1 MNDKLIV
8 MSGGLQDF
16 VQSNKEKSTSMSS
29 LLSGASNFTQ
39 GLGGKLGDRWSNFTG
54 KNGSNGDSNSQTET
68 GEDPDGWFT
77 KAKSDPCLPSLSKK
91 QRIIGFMLFLV
102 LGLFCFFLCSLYIPV
117 LVLKARKFALLYTMG
132 SLFFLMS
139 FSALWGPVNH
149 LKHLFS
155 GDRILF
161 SAVYFLTIAATLY
174 FSMWKRSFFM
184 TIICAVI
191 QILAMV
197 WYIISYIPGG
207 QTGLKFFS
215 KVFYSFSTKAASTVL
230 PV

>member
-1 MNDKLIV
+1 

-16 VQSNKEKSTSMSS
+16 VQSNKEKSPSMTS

-39 GLGGKLGDRWSNFTG
+39 GIGGKLGDKWSSFTG
-54 KNGSNGDSNSQTET
+54 KGSNSDSTAPAET
-68 GEDPDGWFT
+68 AEDPDGWFT

-91 QRIIGFMLFLV
+91 QRILGFMLCLV

-117 LVLKARKFALLYTMG
+117 LILKARKFALLYTMG

-161 SAVYFLTIAATLY
+161 SAVYFLTIGATLY
-174 FSMWKRSFFM
+174 FSMWRRSFFM
-184 TIICAVI
+184 TIICALI

>member
-1 MNDKLIV
+1 
-8 MSGGLQDF
+8 
-16 VQSNKEKSTSMSS
+16 MSS
-29 LLSGASNFTQ
+29 SLGSFFSGTSASVGTLSQ
-39 GLGGKLGDRWSNFTG
+39 GLGDKWSKFTG
-54 KNGSNGDSNSQTET
+54 KPSQPDSGKLTDSTE
-68 GEDPDGWFT
+68 DADGWFT
-77 KAKSDPCLPSLSKK
+77 KAKSDPCLPSLTKK
-91 QRIIGFMLFLV
+91 QRIIGFMLCLS

-117 LVLKARKFALLYTMG
+117 LILKARKFAMLYTMG

-155 GDRILF
+155 GDRLLF
-161 SAVYFLTIAATLY
+161 SIVYFLTIGATLY
-174 FSMWKRSFFM
+174 FSMWKRSLIM
-184 TIICAVI
+184 TIFCAVI

-215 KVFYSFSTKAASTVL
+215 KIFYSFSTRTASAVL

>member
-1 MNDKLIV
+1 MAGN
-8 MSGGLQDF
+8 LQDF
-16 VQSNKEKSTSMSS
+16 VLSNKEKSTSMSS
-29 LLSGASNFTQ
+29 LLSGASTFSH
-39 GLGGKLGDRWSNFTG
+39 GLGDKLSDKWSNFTG
-54 KNGSNGDSNSQTET
+54 KSSNGTESQPAES
-68 GEDPDGWFT
+68 GEDADGWFA
-77 KAKSDPCLPSLSKK
+77 KAKTDPCLPSLSKK
-91 QRIIGFMLFLV
+91 QRILGFMLCLV

-161 SAVYFLTIAATLY
+161 SAVYFMTIGATLY
-174 FSMWKRSFFM
+174 FSMWRRSFFM
-184 TIICAVI
+184 TIIFAVI

-215 KVFYSFSTKAASTVL
+215 KVFYSFSTKAASKVL